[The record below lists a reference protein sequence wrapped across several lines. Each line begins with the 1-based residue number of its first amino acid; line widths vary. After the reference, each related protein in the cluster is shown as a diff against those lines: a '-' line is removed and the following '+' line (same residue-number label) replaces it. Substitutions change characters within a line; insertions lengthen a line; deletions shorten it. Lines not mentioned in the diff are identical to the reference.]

1 MKFLLLQLTNQTLQT
16 MGKIRLII
24 QREFLTRVKKKSFII
39 LTILGPILM
48 AGFLAAAF
56 YLGLKDEADVKVL
69 VVDETF
75 ITDVEDFQDDD
86 KFSFLWYVDN
96 NRSLETAKEKFQ
108 KSDVNY
114 LLYIPQNITT
124 GQAAQ
129 LYFKK
134 TPSSRTE
141 SHLNK
146 ITNRFVESL
155 KLEQLKISA
164 EDYAKLKTDINLHLV
179 DIDKT
184 QDKSNIREKA
194 AVGYVFAILIYIFI
208 FMYAVQVMRG
218 VIEEKQNRIV
228 EVIISSVRPFQLMM
242 GKIIGVALVGLTQFV
257 IWIIFSGILF
267 TVVSSLFVTDI
278 ANPDVQA
285 QLAKGSMQLTPT
297 DIQNNDMLKFIFDI
311 NWPLMIGL
319 FIFYFLGGYLL
330 YSSMMAAIGAA
341 VDNDTDTQQFMLPV
355 TLPLVF
361 GFIIAQMTIENPDSA
376 AAVWFSQIPFTSPVV
391 MLVRVAMGVGSSVSV
406 LELIT
411 SMLLLIAAF
420 ILTTLLAAKIY
431 RIGILMYGKKVTYK
445 ELFKW
450 LMYKN

>member
-1 MKFLLLQLTNQTLQT
+1 
-16 MGKIRLII
+16 MGKIGLII

-39 LTILGPILM
+39 LTILGPILV
-48 AGFLAAAF
+48 AGFFAGAF
-56 YLGLKDEADVKVL
+56 YLGLKDESNVKVL

-75 ITDVEDFQDDD
+75 ITDIEDFKDDD
-86 KFSFLWYVDN
+86 KFSFFWYTDN
-96 NRSLETAKEKFQ
+96 NRSLENAKEKF
-108 KSDVNY
+108 KDSDFNY
-114 LLYIPQNITT
+114 LLYIPENITT

-129 LYFKK
+129 LHFKK

-141 SHLNK
+141 STLNK
-146 ITNRFVESL
+146 LTNRFVESL
-155 KLEQLKISA
+155 KLEQLKISQ
-164 EDYAKLKTDINLHLV
+164 EDYAKLKTDIALHLV

-184 QDKSNIREKA
+184 QDKSNIRQKA
-194 AVGYVFAILIYIFI
+194 GVGYVFAILIYMFI

-257 IWIIFSGILF
+257 IWIVLS
-267 TVVSSLFVTDI
+267 TVLIAAVSAFFIPNLSDPAI
-278 ANPDVQA
+278 QA
-285 QLAKGSMQLTPT
+285 EMAQGSMQMSPL
-297 DIQNNDMLKFIFDI
+297 DLQNNDMLKFMFDI

-355 TLPLVF
+355 TMPLIF
-361 GFIIAQMTIENPDSA
+361 GFIIAQMTIENPDSTA
-376 AAVWFSQIPFTSPVV
+376 SVWFSQIPFTSPVV
-391 MLVRVAMGVGSSVSV
+391 MMVRAAMGIGSGVTV
-406 LELIT
+406 LELIS
-411 SMLLLIAAF
+411 SMVLLILAF
-420 ILTTLLAAKIY
+420 ILTTLLAGKIY

-450 LMYKN
+450 LMYKG